1 MHGGGNYAAL
11 FYKRKGMGRME
22 FELTL
27 GAYMLVC
34 PLVFLAGLIDS
45 VAGGGGLISIPAY
58 LAAGLPA
65 HLAAGTN
72 KLSAMIGTGAATI
85 RFFRGG
91 RIRMACALA
100 AAALAL
106 PGSYLGTLAF
116 NRIDEA
122 TVVRM
127 MLAVIPIVAAVVLLR
142 RGSFGGSF
150 ELSEKWLLPVC
161 ALIGLA
167 IGFYDGLV
175 GPGTGTFLI
184 LAFTFLTGMD
194 AVTASG
200 SAKVVNLASNI
211 ASAVTQI
218 FAGHVLF
225 ALGLPAAVFGLAG
238 NMVGA
243 QLALRG
249 GEKIVRLMLLI
260 VLALLLANMAMKL
273 AAA

>member
-1 MHGGGNYAAL
+1 
-11 FYKRKGMGRME
+11 ME

-27 GAYMLVC
+27 GTYLLVC

-72 KLSAMIGTGAATI
+72 KLSAMIGTGAATV
-85 RFFRGG
+85 RFFQGG
-91 RIRMACALA
+91 RIRLGCALS

-106 PGSYLGTLAF
+106 PGSYLGTLAL
-116 NRIDEA
+116 NRIDET

-127 MLAVIPIVAAVVLLR
+127 MLVVIPLVAAVLVLR
-142 RGSFGGSF
+142 RGSLRRRVDVP
-150 ELSEKWLLPVC
+150 ERLLIPVC
-161 ALIGLA
+161 ALIGLV

-175 GPGTGTFLI
+175 GPGPGTFLI
-184 LAFTFLTGMD
+184 LALSFFANMD

-200 SAKVVNLASNI
+200 SAKGVNLASNV
-211 ASAVTQI
+211 ASVTTQI
-218 FAGHVLF
+218 FAGNVLF
-225 ALGLPAAVFGLAG
+225 ALGLPAALFGLAG
-238 NMVGA
+238 NMTGA

-249 GEKIVRLMLLI
+249 GEKIVRRMLLV
-260 VLALLLANMAMKL
+260 VLALLLVNMAMKL
-273 AAA
+273 INA

>member
-1 MHGGGNYAAL
+1 
-11 FYKRKGMGRME
+11 ME

-27 GAYMLVC
+27 GVYLLVC

-72 KLSAMIGTGAATI
+72 KFSAMIGTSAATI
-85 RFFRGG
+85 RFFQGG
-91 RIRMACALA
+91 RIRLGCALA

-127 MLAVIPIVAAVVLLR
+127 MLIVIPIVAAIVLLR
-142 RGSFGGSF
+142 RGSFKSSF
-150 ELSEKWLLPVC
+150 TLKPMLLLPVC
-161 ALIGLA
+161 ALIGLV

-184 LAFTFLTGMD
+184 LAFSFFAGMD

-211 ASAVTQI
+211 ASCVTQL
-218 FAGHVLF
+218 FAGNILF
-225 ALGLPAAVFGLAG
+225 ALAIPAALFGLLG
-238 NMVGA
+238 NMAGA

-249 GEKIVRLMLLI
+249 GEKIVRRMLLI

-273 AAA
+273 FPV

>member
-1 MHGGGNYAAL
+1 MPPC
-11 FYKRKGMGRME
+11 FTKGKGWARME

-91 RIRMACALA
+91 RIRMACALT